1 MVDERKKDREKMNVC
16 IGARTTGA
24 SMPASFSSYSSLLL
38 APCTQL
44 PLVLLVPFFV
54 LTKLAL
60 SDKVPQRCH
69 DLDVVAIS

>member
-24 SMPASFSSYSSLLL
+24 SMPASSSYSSLLL

-60 SDKVPQRCH
+60 SDKVPQRCR